1 MILSQQIDNPG
12 DTRLSCWLSA
22 GSVQAR
28 VRPSDWPAV
37 MPRILSRNLPSARS
51 PLHLYPCFEADR
63 SRPPLR
69 PNILGLTPRQNPHR
83 ARCTVAPHR
92 PRFRALALFGRRP
105 PQRVDSLII
114 AGVRKPAQERP
125 HALQ

>member
-12 DTRLSCWLSA
+12 DTSTSCWLSA

-37 MPRILSRNLPSARS
+37 MPPILSRNLPSARS
-51 PLHLYPCFEADR
+51 PLHPYPCFEADR

-69 PNILGLTPRQNPHR
+69 PNIL
-83 ARCTVAPHR
+83 AP
-92 PRFRALALFGRRP
+92 
-105 PQRVDSLII
+105 D
-114 AGVRKPAQERP
+114 PAAKSP
-125 HALQ
+125 